1 LLNFEDL
8 LSIRDYIYYS
18 YYDEK
23 SEGIVGSGNCTP
35 SREYDTILTTRI
47 QSNLYYHIK
56 DTKRG
61 KGLIADNSK
70 IKKAKTILVVDDDQ
84 NTTLAVKS
92 GLENEDNHTTNRI
105 SYLVHTYNFPALAL
119 SEFKPN
125 FYDLLLIDVEMPSMN
140 GFELSSKI
148 IEIDVD
154 PKICFMSTA
163 EVNYEALREIYP
175 SVNFGCFIKKPISL
189 EHLIRRVMAE
199 LE

>member
-1 LLNFEDL
+1 LHNIGELMSFQSYTLLDYESERVANTDNF
-8 LSIRDYIYYS
+8 I
-18 YYDEK
+18 
-23 SEGIVGSGNCTP
+23 P
-35 SREYDTILTTRI
+35 SREYDRIVTTRV
-47 QSNLYYHIK
+47 QSNQYYHSK

-84 NTTLAVKS
+84 NTTRAVKS
-92 GLENEDNHTTNRI
+92 SLENENSHTTNRI
-105 SYLVHTYNFPALAL
+105 SYLVHTYNFPTLAL

-125 FYDLLLIDVEMPSMN
+125 FYDLLLIDVEMPNMN
-140 GFELSSKI
+140 GFEFSTKI
-148 IEIDVD
+148 LEIDAD
-154 PKICFMSTA
+154 PKVCFMSAA

-189 EHLIRRVMAE
+189 EHLIKRVRAE

>member
-1 LLNFEDL
+1 MHNIGELMSFQSYTLLDYESERVANTDNF
-8 LSIRDYIYYS
+8 I
-18 YYDEK
+18 
-23 SEGIVGSGNCTP
+23 P
-35 SREYDTILTTRI
+35 SREYDRIVTTRV
-47 QSNLYYHIK
+47 QSNQYYHSK
-56 DTKRG
+56 DTKRA

-92 GLENEDNHTTNRI
+92 GLENENSHTTNRI
-105 SYLVHTYNFPALAL
+105 SYLVHTYNFPTSAL

-125 FYDLLLIDVEMPSMN
+125 FYDLLLIDVEMPNMN
-140 GFELSSKI
+140 GFEFSTKI
-148 IEIDVD
+148 LEIDAD
-154 PKICFMSTA
+154 PKVCFMSAA

-189 EHLIRRVMAE
+189 EHLIKRVRAE

>member
-1 LLNFEDL
+1 MSFQSYTLLDYESERVANTDNF
-8 LSIRDYIYYS
+8 I
-18 YYDEK
+18 
-23 SEGIVGSGNCTP
+23 P
-35 SREYDTILTTRI
+35 SREYDRIVTTRV
-47 QSNLYYHIK
+47 QSNQYYHSK

-92 GLENEDNHTTNRI
+92 GLENENSHTTNRI
-105 SYLVHTYNFPALAL
+105 SYLVHTYNFPTSAL

-125 FYDLLLIDVEMPSMN
+125 FYDLLLIDVEMPNMN
-140 GFELSSKI
+140 GFEFSTKI
-148 IEIDVD
+148 LEIDAD
-154 PKICFMSTA
+154 PKVCFMSAA

-189 EHLIRRVMAE
+189 EHLIKRVRAE

>member
-1 LLNFEDL
+1 MAYTCNFVP
-8 LSIRDYIYYS
+8 RQ
-18 YYDEK
+18 
-23 SEGIVGSGNCTP
+23 
-35 SREYDTILTTRI
+35 EYDKIMAVRI
-47 QSNLYYHIK
+47 QANQHYHNR

-70 IKKAKTILVVDDDQ
+70 IKKAKTVLVVDDDQ

-92 GLENEDNHTTNRI
+92 GLENENNSPTTTNKI
-105 SYLVHTYNFPALAL
+105 SYLVHTYNFPTSAL

-125 FYDLLLIDVEMPSMN
+125 YYDLLLIDVEMPKMN
-140 GFELSSKI
+140 GFELSTKI
-148 IEIDVD
+148 LEIDAE
-154 PKICFMSTA
+154 PKICFMSAA

-189 EHLIRRVMAE
+189 EHLIRRVKAE